1 MMEDLLNTL
10 INEFKKQKVIRGNIY
25 DNFMFY
31 SYKALGADKDDKYKH
46 TRASILN
53 YMTQNKNEILLR
65 LTRN

>member
-1 MMEDLLNTL
+1 MNELVESL
-10 INEFKKQKVIRGNIY
+10 IKEFKKKKIIRGNLY

-31 SYKALGADKDDKYKH
+31 SYEALGANKDDKYKH

-53 YMTQNKNEILLR
+53 YMTQNKNEIMLR